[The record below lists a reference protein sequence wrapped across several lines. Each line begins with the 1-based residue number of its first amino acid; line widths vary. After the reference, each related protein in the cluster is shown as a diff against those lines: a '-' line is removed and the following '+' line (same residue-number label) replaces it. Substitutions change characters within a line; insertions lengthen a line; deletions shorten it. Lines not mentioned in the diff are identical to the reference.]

1 MCSTTCLTFQHIYFS
16 FDHNILLI
24 WNMELGKNIRIKD
37 IAKLAGVSV
46 GTVDRVI
53 HNRGRVSQE
62 ALKKVTSVMEQ
73 IDYKPN
79 LIARTLG
86 SNKNYRIAAIIPDP
100 QQDPYWSQSNLG
112 ILQAQSEWTQYGINI
127 DLHVF
132 DLFNKDSFHTTAQ
145 EAIATKPDGVLI
157 APIFYHEA
165 LPIFE
170 LLKAEQ
176 IPYVLFNT
184 NIPEASPLSF
194 IGQNLY
200 QSGKVAA
207 QLLHFGQ
214 EKPGTFAVLHIDED
228 IHDSLHLLEKEKGFR
243 EYFGS
248 NGKAT
253 FEILAFNLNPN
264 DSSFEKQLIDLISQE
279 NLKGIFVSTS
289 KASGLAASIL
299 EKHSKKHIRLIGYDL
314 LEENLKY
321 LKTGTID
328 FLIHQNPKR
337 QAFLGISHLV
347 NHLMFKK
354 STPQQELFPL
364 EVITEQNL
372 GSYLNSGLH

>member
-1 MCSTTCLTFQHIYFS
+1 M
-16 FDHNILLI
+16 D
-24 WNMELGKNIRIKD
+24 LGKNIRIKD

-86 SNKNYRIAAIIPDP
+86 SNKNYRIAAIIPNP

-112 ILQAQSEWTQYGINI
+112 ILQAQSEWTQYGITI

-132 DLFNKDSFHTTAQ
+132 DLFNKDSFHATAL
-145 EAIATKPDGVLI
+145 EAIESKPDGVVV

-165 LPIFE
+165 LPVFE
-170 LLKAEQ
+170 LFQREQ

-184 NIPEASPLSF
+184 NIPEAKPLSF
-194 IGQNLY
+194 IGQNLN
-200 QSGKVAA
+200 QSGRVAA

-214 EKPGTFAVLHIDED
+214 QGPGTFAVLHIDED

-243 EYFGS
+243 EYFNA
-248 NGKAT
+248 NGKSK
-253 FEILAFNLNPN
+253 FEIIAFNLNPK
-264 DSSFEKQLIDLISQE
+264 DATFESQLTQLIKNE
-279 NLKGIFVSTS
+279 
-289 KASGLAASIL
+289 
-299 EKHSKKHIRLIGYDL
+299 
-314 LEENLKY
+314 
-321 LKTGTID
+321 
-328 FLIHQNPKR
+328 
-337 QAFLGISHLV
+337 
-347 NHLMFKK
+347 
-354 STPQQELFPL
+354 
-364 EVITEQNL
+364 
-372 GSYLNSGLH
+372 

>member
-1 MCSTTCLTFQHIYFS
+1 M
-16 FDHNILLI
+16 D
-24 WNMELGKNIRIKD
+24 LGKNIRIKD

-86 SNKNYRIAAIIPDP
+86 SNKNYRIATVIPNP
-100 QQDPYWSQSNLG
+100 EHDPYWSQSNRG
-112 ILQAQSEWTQYGINI
+112 ILQAQSEWAQYGVNI
-127 DLHVF
+127 DVHVF
-132 DLFNKDSFHTTAQ
+132 ELTSKDSFIATAQ
-145 EAIATKPDGVLI
+145 AAIATKPDGLVI

-165 LPIFE
+165 LPVFE
-170 LLKAEQ
+170 TLKNEQ

-184 NIPEASPLSF
+184 NIPEATPLSF
-194 IGQNLY
+194 IGQNLFE
-200 QSGKVAA
+200 SGKVAA

-214 EKPGTFAVLHIDED
+214 ETPGTFAVLHIDED
-228 IHDSLHLLEKEKGFR
+228 IQDSIHLLEKEKGFR
-243 EYFGS
+243 EYFSS
-248 NGKAT
+248 NGKAK
-253 FEILAFNLNPN
+253 FEIKALNINPT
-264 DSSFEKQLIDLISQE
+264 DSSFEKQLNDLI
-279 NLKGIFVSTS
+279 NNPDIRGIFVSTS
-289 KASGLAASIL
+289 KGSATVASYLD
-299 EKHSKKHIRLIGYDL
+299 KHAKRHIRLIGYDIL
-314 LEENLKY
+314 DENLKY

-337 QAFLGISHLV
+337 QAFLGVSHLV

-354 STPQQELFPL
+354 SMPQQELFPL

-372 GSYLNSGLH
+372 SSYLNSGLH

>member
-1 MCSTTCLTFQHIYFS
+1 MDI
-16 FDHNILLI
+16 
-24 WNMELGKNIRIKD
+24 GKNIRIKD

-86 SNKNYRIAAIIPDP
+86 SNKNYRIAAIIPNP

-112 ILQAQSEWTQYGINI
+112 ILQAQAEWTQYGINI

-132 DLFNKDSFHTTAQ
+132 DLFNKDSFQETAR
-145 EAIATKPDGVLI
+145 EALDSKPDGIVV

-170 LLKAEQ
+170 LFNKEQ

-184 NIPEASPLSF
+184 NIPEATPLSF
-194 IGQNLY
+194 IGQNLNE
-200 QSGKVAA
+200 SGRVAA
-207 QLLHFGQ
+207 QLLYFGQ
-214 EKPGTFAVLHIDED
+214 QAPATFAVLHIDED

-243 EYFGS
+243 EYFSSSS
-248 NGKAT
+248 NGRAKS
-253 FEILAFNLNPN
+253 EILTFNLNPK
-264 DSSFEKQLIDLISQE
+264 DPSFESKLTSLVQHE

-289 KASGLAASIL
+289 KGSAVAASIL
-299 EKHSKKHIRLIGYDL
+299 ESQGKRHIRLIGYDL

-321 LKTGTID
+321 LKAGTID

-337 QAFLGISHLV
+337 QAFLSISHLV

-354 STPQQELFPL
+354 STPQEELFPL

>member
-1 MCSTTCLTFQHIYFS
+1 M
-16 FDHNILLI
+16 D
-24 WNMELGKNIRIKD
+24 LGKNIRIKD

-86 SNKNYRIAAIIPDP
+86 SNKNYRIAAIIPNP
-100 QQDPYWSQSNLG
+100 QQDAYWSQSNLG
-112 ILQAQSEWTQYGINI
+112 ILQAQAEWTQYGINI
-127 DLHVF
+127 DVHVF

-145 EAIATKPDGVLI
+145 EAIATKPDGIII

-165 LPIFE
+165 LPVFE
-170 LLKAEQ
+170 LLKTEQ

-184 NIPEASPLSF
+184 NIPEATPLSF
-194 IGQNLY
+194 IGQNLF

-214 EKPGTFAVLHIDED
+214 ENPGTFAVLHIDED
-228 IHDSLHLLEKEKGFR
+228 IHDSLHLLEKERGFR
-243 EYFGS
+243 EYFSS
-248 NGKAT
+248 NGKAKS
-253 FEILAFNLNPN
+253 EIVAFNLNPK
-264 DSSFEKQLIDLISQE
+264 DTSFENQLADLINNQ

-289 KASGLAASIL
+289 RGSAIAASFL
-299 EKHSKKHIRLIGYDL
+299 EKQGKKHIRLIGYDL
-314 LEENLKY
+314 LEDNLKY
-321 LKTGTID
+321 LKSGTID

>member
-1 MCSTTCLTFQHIYFS
+1 M
-16 FDHNILLI
+16 D
-24 WNMELGKNIRIKD
+24 LGKNIRIKD

-86 SNKNYRIAAIIPDP
+86 SNKNYRIAAIIPNP

-132 DLFNKDSFHTTAQ
+132 DLFNKDSFYITAE
-145 EAIATKPDGVLI
+145 EAIATKPDGLII

-165 LPIFE
+165 LPVFE
-170 LLKAEQ
+170 LLKKDQ

-184 NIPEASPLSF
+184 NIPEATPLSF
-194 IGQNLY
+194 IGQNLF

-214 EKPGTFAVLHIDED
+214 QDSGTFAVLHIDED

-243 EYFGS
+243 EYFSS
-248 NGKAT
+248 NGKAKYD
-253 FEILAFNLNPN
+253 IVAFNINPN
-264 DSSFEKQLIDLISQE
+264 DSSFEQQLSALINNE
-279 NLKGIFVSTS
+279 KLKGIFVSTS
-289 KASGLAASIL
+289 KGVGVAANFL
-299 EKHSKKHIRLIGYDL
+299 EKHGKKHIRLIGYDL
-314 LEENLKY
+314 LDENLRH
-321 LKTGTID
+321 LKAGTID

-337 QAFLGISHLV
+337 QAFLSISHLV

-354 STPQQELFPL
+354 SSPQQELFPL

>member
-1 MCSTTCLTFQHIYFS
+1 M
-16 FDHNILLI
+16 D
-24 WNMELGKNIRIKD
+24 LGKNIRIKD

-86 SNKNYRIAAIIPDP
+86 SNKNYRIAAIIPNP
-100 QQDPYWSQSNLG
+100 EQDPYWSQSNKG
-112 ILQAQSEWTQYGINI
+112 ILQAQAEWTQYGINI

-132 DLFNKDSFHTTAQ
+132 DLFNKESFITTVQ
-145 EAIATKPDGVLI
+145 EAIATKPDGIVV

-165 LPIFE
+165 LPVFD
-170 LLKAEQ
+170 LLKTEQ

-184 NIPEASPLSF
+184 NIPEATPLSF

-214 EKPGTFAVLHIDED
+214 ENPGTFAVLHMDED
-228 IHDSLHLLEKEKGFR
+228 IQDSLHLVEKEKGFR
-243 EYFGS
+243 EYFSS
-248 NGKAT
+248 NGKAK
-253 FEILAFNLNPN
+253 FEIMALNLNPS
-264 DSSFEKQLIDLISQE
+264 DSAFETQLNELVNNP
-279 NLKGIFVSTS
+279 NLKGIFVTTS
-289 KASGLAASIL
+289 KGSAVAASFL

-314 LEENLKY
+314 LDENLKY

-354 STPQQELFPL
+354 SMPQQELFPL
-364 EVITEQNL
+364 EVITEENL

>member
-1 MCSTTCLTFQHIYFS
+1 MDI
-16 FDHNILLI
+16 
-24 WNMELGKNIRIKD
+24 GKNIRIKD

-62 ALKKVTSVMEQ
+62 ALSKVTSVMEQ

-86 SNKNYRIAAIIPDP
+86 SNKNYRIAALIPNP
-100 QQDPYWSQSNLG
+100 EQDPYWSKTNLG
-112 ILQAQSEWTQYGINI
+112 ILQAQAEWTQYGINI

-132 DLFNKDSFHTTAQ
+132 DLFNKESFIATAQ
-145 EAIATKPDGVLI
+145 KAIETKPDGIVI

-165 LPIFE
+165 LPVFD
-170 LLKAEQ
+170 LLKNEG

-184 NIPEASPLSF
+184 NIPEATPLSF
-194 IGQNLY
+194 IGQNLNE
-200 QSGKVAA
+200 SGRVAA

-214 EKPGTFAVLHIDED
+214 PDTGTFAILHIDED

-243 EYFGS
+243 DYFKD
-248 NGKAT
+248 NGKSK
-253 FEILAFNLNPN
+253 FEIIAFNLNPK
-264 DSSFEKQLIDLISQE
+264 DATFENQLNHLLENE

-289 KASGLAASIL
+289 RGSALAASFVENL
-299 EKHSKKHIRLIGYDL
+299 GKNHLRLIGYDL

-321 LKTGTID
+321 LKSGTID

-337 QAFLGISHLV
+337 QAFLAISHLV

-354 STPQQELFPL
+354 SIPQQELFPL
-364 EVITEQNL
+364 EVITGQNL

>member
-1 MCSTTCLTFQHIYFS
+1 
-16 FDHNILLI
+16 
-24 WNMELGKNIRIKD
+24 MELGKNIRIKD

-86 SNKNYRIAAIIPDP
+86 SNKNYRIAAIIPNP

-132 DLFNKDSFHTTAQ
+132 DLFDKDSFHTTAQ
-145 EAIATKPDGVLI
+145 EAIATKPDGMVI

-165 LPIFE
+165 LPIFDV
-170 LLKAEQ
+170 LKTEQ

-214 EKPGTFAVLHIDED
+214 EAAGTFAVLHIDED
-228 IHDSLHLLEKEKGFR
+228 IQDSLHLLEKEKGFR

-248 NGKAT
+248 NGKAK
-253 FEILAFNLNPN
+253 FEIVALNLNPKDN
-264 DSSFEKQLIDLISQE
+264 AFDYKLSELINKD

-289 KASGLAASIL
+289 KGSSVAASFL
-299 EKHSKKHIRLIGYDL
+299 ERLGKKHIRLIGYDL
-314 LEENLKY
+314 LDENLKY
-321 LKTGTID
+321 LKSGTID

>member
-1 MCSTTCLTFQHIYFS
+1 MDI
-16 FDHNILLI
+16 
-24 WNMELGKNIRIKD
+24 GKNIRIKD

-62 ALKKVTSVMEQ
+62 ALLKVTSVMEQ

-86 SNKNYRIAAIIPDP
+86 SNKNYRIGALIPNP
-100 QQDPYWSQSNLG
+100 QQDPYWSKSNLG
-112 ILQAQSEWTQYGINI
+112 ILQAQAEWTQYGINI

-132 DLFNKDSFHTTAQ
+132 DLFNKDSFLTTAQ
-145 EAIATKPDGVLI
+145 EAIETKPDGIVV

-165 LPIFE
+165 LPVFD
-170 LLKAEQ
+170 LLKKEG

-184 NIPEASPLSF
+184 NIPEAAPLSF
-194 IGQNLY
+194 IGQNLNE
-200 QSGKVAA
+200 SGRVAA

-214 EKPGTFAVLHIDED
+214 PDSGTFAILHIDED

-243 EYFGS
+243 DYFS
-248 NGKAT
+248 ANGKSK
-253 FEILAFNLNPN
+253 FEVVAFNLNPKEASWEN
-264 DSSFEKQLIDLISQE
+264 QLSHLLKNE

-289 KASGLAASIL
+289 RGSALAAAFL
-299 EKHSKKHIRLIGYDL
+299 ESQGKGHIRLIGYDL

-321 LKTGTID
+321 LKSGTID

-354 STPQQELFPL
+354 SIPPQELFPL
-364 EVITEQNL
+364 EVITDQNL

>member
-1 MCSTTCLTFQHIYFS
+1 MDI
-16 FDHNILLI
+16 
-24 WNMELGKNIRIKD
+24 GKNIRIKD

-62 ALKKVTSVMEQ
+62 ALQKVTSVMEQ

-86 SNKNYRIAAIIPDP
+86 SNKNYRIAAIIPNP

-112 ILQAQSEWTQYGINI
+112 ILQAKSEWTQYGINI

-132 DLFNKDSFHTTAQ
+132 DLFNKGSFQATAI
-145 EAIATKPDGVLI
+145 EAVETKPDGIVV

-165 LPIFE
+165 LPVFE
-170 LLKAEQ
+170 LFNKEQ

-184 NIPEASPLSF
+184 NIPEATPLSF
-194 IGQNLY
+194 IGQNLN
-200 QSGKVAA
+200 QSGRVAA

-214 EKPGTFAVLHIDED
+214 QGPGIFAVLHPDDD
-228 IHDSLHLLEKEKGFR
+228 IHDALHLLEKEKGFR
-243 EYFGS
+243 EYFS
-248 NGKAT
+248 ANGKSK
-253 FEILAFNLNPN
+253 FEIVAFNVNPN
-264 DSSFEKQLIDLISQE
+264 DTSFESQLINLISNE

-289 KASGLAASIL
+289 KGSALAAAFL
-299 EKHSKKHIRLIGYDL
+299 ERQGKKHIRLIGYDL

-321 LKTGTID
+321 LKSGTID

-354 STPQQELFPL
+354 LTPQQELFPL
-364 EVITEQNL
+364 EVITEENL
-372 GSYLNSGLH
+372 SSYLNSGLH

>member
-1 MCSTTCLTFQHIYFS
+1 MDI
-16 FDHNILLI
+16 
-24 WNMELGKNIRIKD
+24 GKNIRIKD

-62 ALKKVTSVMEQ
+62 ALMKVTAVMEQ

-86 SNKNYRIAAIIPDP
+86 SNKNYRIAALIPNP
-100 QQDPYWSQSNLG
+100 QQDPYWSKSNLG
-112 ILQAQSEWTQYGINI
+112 ILQAQSEWAQYGINI

-132 DLFNKDSFHTTAQ
+132 DLFNKDSFLATAQ
-145 EAIATKPDGVLI
+145 EAIETKPDGIVV

-165 LPIFE
+165 LPVFE
-170 LLKAEQ
+170 LLKKEG

-184 NIPEASPLSF
+184 NIPEANPLSF
-194 IGQNLY
+194 IGQNLNE
-200 QSGKVAA
+200 SGRVAA

-214 EKPGTFAVLHIDED
+214 PDPGTFAVLHLDED
-228 IHDSLHLLEKEKGFR
+228 IHDALHLLEKEKGFR
-243 EYFGS
+243 EYFNT
-248 NGKAT
+248 NGKSK
-253 FEILAFNLNPN
+253 FEIVAFNLNPN
-264 DSSFEKQLIDLISQE
+264 DPSWENQLIQLLNNES
-279 NLKGIFVSTS
+279 LKGIFVSTS
-289 KASGLAASIL
+289 KGSAVTAAFL
-299 EKHSKKHIRLIGYDL
+299 ESQGKSHIRLIGYDL

-354 STPQQELFPL
+354 SIPQQELFPL

-372 GSYLNSGLH
+372 SSYLNSGLH

>member
-1 MCSTTCLTFQHIYFS
+1 
-16 FDHNILLI
+16 
-24 WNMELGKNIRIKD
+24 MELGKNIRIKD

-86 SNKNYRIAAIIPDP
+86 SNKNYRIAAIIPNP
-100 QQDPYWSQSNLG
+100 EQDPYWSQSNLG
-112 ILQAQSEWTQYGINI
+112 ILQAQAEWTQYGISI

-145 EAIATKPDGVLI
+145 EAIGSRPDGIVI

-165 LPIFE
+165 LPVFE
-170 LLKAEQ
+170 MLKAEQ

-194 IGQNLY
+194 IGQNLF

-207 QLLHFGQ
+207 QLLYFGQ
-214 EKPGTFAVLHIDED
+214 QTPGTFAVLHIDED

-243 EYFGS
+243 EYFNS
-248 NGKAT
+248 NGKAK
-253 FEILAFNLNPN
+253 FDIIAFNMNPK
-264 DSSFEKQLIDLISQE
+264 DDSFEKQLTDLINNE

-289 KASGLAASIL
+289 KGSALAASFL
-299 EKHSKKHIRLIGYDL
+299 ERQGKKNIRLIGYDL
-314 LEENLKY
+314 LDENLKY
-321 LKTGTID
+321 LKAGTID

-372 GSYLNSGLH
+372 GSYLSSGLH

>member
-1 MCSTTCLTFQHIYFS
+1 
-16 FDHNILLI
+16 
-24 WNMELGKNIRIKD
+24 MELGKNIRIKD

-53 HNRGRVSQE
+53 HNRGRVSQD
-62 ALKKVTSVMEQ
+62 ALKKVTAVMEQ

-86 SNKNYRIAAIIPDP
+86 SNKNYRIAAIIPNP
-100 QQDPYWSQSNLG
+100 EQDPYWSQSNLG
-112 ILQAQSEWTQYGINI
+112 IRQAEAEWSQYGISI

-132 DLFNKDSFHTTAQ
+132 DLFDKDSFHSTAQ
-145 EAIATKPDGVLI
+145 EAITAKPDGMVI

-165 LPIFE
+165 LPVFE
-170 LLKAEQ
+170 MLKAEQ

-194 IGQNLY
+194 IGQNLF

-214 EKPGTFAVLHIDED
+214 KNPGTFAVLHIDED
-228 IHDSLHLLEKEKGFR
+228 IHDSLHLLEKERGFR
-243 EYFGS
+243 EYFNS
-248 NGKAT
+248 NGKAK
-253 FEILAFNLNPN
+253 FDIVAFNLNPK
-264 DSSFEKQLIDLISQE
+264 DSSFEKQLTDLILNE

-289 KASGLAASIL
+289 NGSAIAASYL
-299 EKHSKKHIRLIGYDL
+299 EKQGKKDIRLIGYDL
-314 LEENLKY
+314 LDDNLKY
-321 LKTGTID
+321 LKAGTID

-372 GSYLNSGLH
+372 GSYLSSGLH

>member
-1 MCSTTCLTFQHIYFS
+1 M
-16 FDHNILLI
+16 D
-24 WNMELGKNIRIKD
+24 LGKNIRIKD

-62 ALKKVTSVMEQ
+62 ALKKVTAVMEQ

-86 SNKNYRIAAIIPDP
+86 SNKNYRIAAIIPNP

-112 ILQAQSEWTQYGINI
+112 ILQAQSEWNQYGITI

-132 DLFNKDSFHTTAQ
+132 DLFNKDSFHATAQ
-145 EAIATKPDGVLI
+145 EAITTKPDGIII

-165 LPIFE
+165 LPVFDT
-170 LLKAEQ
+170 LKQEQ

-184 NIPEASPLSF
+184 NIPEATPISF
-194 IGQNLY
+194 IGQNLF

-214 EKPGTFAVLHIDED
+214 QVTGSFAVLHIDED

-243 EYFGS
+243 EYFSS
-248 NGKAT
+248 NGKAK
-253 FEILAFNLNPN
+253 FEILAFNLNPKDSTFDEQLTELINN
-264 DSSFEKQLIDLISQE
+264 D

-289 KASGLAASIL
+289 KGAALTASYL
-299 EKHSKKHIRLIGYDL
+299 EKQGKKHIRLIGYDL
-314 LEENLKY
+314 LDENLKY

-354 STPQQELFPL
+354 SSPQQELFPL